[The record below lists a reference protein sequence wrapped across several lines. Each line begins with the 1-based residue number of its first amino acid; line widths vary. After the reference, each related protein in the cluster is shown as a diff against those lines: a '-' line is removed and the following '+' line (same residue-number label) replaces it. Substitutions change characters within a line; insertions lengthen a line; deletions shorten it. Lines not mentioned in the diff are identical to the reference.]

1 MTEHSPDPSPRSDPG
16 EAELVEFIRSVDVRA
31 PAKLHRRLQEM
42 IDERIPGSE
51 HRRDALPDDPRRT
64 DGARRRGWRLGGALA
79 MPRLRWQFGGALAV
93 LAAGLALLLGLPGGG
108 STPFS
113 LRQASALTLGPAKFA
128 APMEDP
134 RHPDRLARNV
144 DGVAFPYW
152 EDSIGWRSTG
162 ARVDRLDG
170 RSVTTVFYTDRHG
183 QRVGYAII
191 AGSPAPRVGG
201 GKLIWRRGVAYRLTS
216 GDGAQVIAWDRDG
229 HLCVIAGRGVSGSAL
244 LRLASDDGR

>member
-1 MTEHSPDPSPRSDPG
+1 MTEQSPDPFPHSEAS
-16 EAELVEFIRSVDVRA
+16 EAELVEFIRSVNVRA
-31 PAKLHRRLQEM
+31 PAELHLRVQEL
-42 IDERIPGSE
+42 IDERAPRSE
-51 HRRDALPDDPRRT
+51 RRGESLRRDRRP
-64 DGARRRGWRLGGALA
+64 ARRLGGAFA

-113 LRQASALTLGPAKFA
+113 LRQASALTLGPARLA
-128 APMEDP
+128 APMENP
-134 RHPDRLARNV
+134 GHPDQLARNV

-183 QRVGYAII
+183 QRIGYAII
-191 AGSPAPRVGG
+191 AGTAPRVGG
-201 GKLIWRRGVAYRLTS
+201 GKLRWRGGVAYRLTS
-216 GDGAQVIAWDRDG
+216 EDGAQVVAWDRNG
-229 HLCVIAGRGVSGSAL
+229 HLCVIAGRGISSSTL
-244 LRLASDDGR
+244 LRLASHDGR

>member
-1 MTEHSPDPSPRSDPG
+1 MTEHTSDPFPRADSS

-31 PAKLHRRLQEM
+31 PAELHLRVQQL
-42 IDERIPGSE
+42 IDERT
-51 HRRDALPDDPRRT
+51 PRG
-64 DGARRRGWRLGGALA
+64 DRRRGWRLGGALA

-113 LRQASALTLGPAKFA
+113 LRQASALTLGPARLA
-128 APMEDP
+128 APTEDP
-134 RHPDRLARNV
+134 GHPDQLARNV

-170 RSVTTVFYTDRHG
+170 RSVTTVFYTDRYG
-183 QRVGYAII
+183 QRIGYAII
-191 AGSPAPRVGG
+191 AGSPAPSVGG
-201 GKLIWRRGVAYRLTS
+201 GKLSWRGGVAYRLTS
-216 GDGAQVIAWDRDG
+216 EDGAQVVAWDRNG
-229 HLCVIAGRGVSGSAL
+229 HLCVIAGRGISSSAL
-244 LRLASDDGR
+244 LRLASHGGR